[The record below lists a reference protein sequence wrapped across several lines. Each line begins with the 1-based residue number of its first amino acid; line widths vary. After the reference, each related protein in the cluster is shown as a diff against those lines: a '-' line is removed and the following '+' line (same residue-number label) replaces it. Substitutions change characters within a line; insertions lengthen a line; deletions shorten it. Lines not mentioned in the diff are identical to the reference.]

1 MLKQLFFLIIVSLSL
16 ISCNQDQ
23 QLTAD
28 SIIDQAVFKSGT
40 YHFANAKVKFDFRD
54 ITYTSLGKCGEFKL
68 KREFTKD
75 SAIIKDV
82 FDQKKFQRKIN
93 QQKVPVSDSLA
104 NLYAESINSVLYFV
118 QLPYRLKDPAVQ
130 KELIG
135 KENINGEEY
144 HKIKVSFQ
152 EEGGGQDF
160 EDIYMYWIHTETF
173 DVDYL
178 AYSFLVNGGGIRF
191 REAYNPRKINDIKF
205 VDYRNYD
212 VKNKNIKL
220 EDIAKLFQNK
230 ELKLISSIENSNIE
244 VEKIDNQCL

>member
-1 MLKQLFFLIIVSLSL
+1 MLKQLFFLIFVSLNL

-40 YHFANAKVKFDFRD
+40 FHFANAKVKFDFRD
-54 ITYTSLGKCGEFKL
+54 ITYTSLGECGEFKL

-75 SAIIKDV
+75 SAIIEDV
-82 FDQKKFQRKIN
+82 FDQKKFQRKVN
-93 QQKVPVSDSLA
+93 QQKVSVSDSLA

-130 KELIG
+130 KKLIG
-135 KENINGEEY
+135 KENINGNEY

-191 REAYNPRKINDIKF
+191 REAYNPRKVNNIKF

-220 EDIAKLFQNK
+220 EDLAKLFQNK

-244 VEKIDNQCL
+244 VEIIDNQCL